1 MCESLAA
8 DIKTHLA
15 FPHQHIMAAQ
25 QQNAIAAFDPNALK
39 SKFDNWVKE
48 QHPAVEVAVATLGS
62 AAQGVFIGYLLGSFS
77 ALDPSQNPN
86 AQSSNPQV
94 SAQLAAL
101 QKGGPWGQARNLG
114 VFTGV
119 NAGLSL
125 AIKKAR
131 GGKEDVWGS

>member
-1 MCESLAA
+1 
-8 DIKTHLA
+8 
-15 FPHQHIMAAQ
+15 MAAQ
-25 QQNAIAAFDPNALK
+25 TAAPGGLGGFNPNELK
-39 SKFDNWVKE
+39 ARFDNWVKE
-48 QHPAVEVAVATLGS
+48 QHPAVEVGVAALGA

-77 ALDPSQNPN
+77 SLDPTQSEAAAAANP
-86 AQSSNPQV
+86 
-94 SAQLAAL
+94 QLAAL

-119 NAGLSL
+119 NAGLNL